1 MREICWTLGKSKDQE
16 IGFLERIKNFIRRM
30 F

>member
-1 MREICWTLGKSKDQE
+1 MRETCWRHGKCKAQE
-16 IGFLERIKNFIRRM
+16 IGFFERIKNFIRRM